1 MSGLI
6 FPDAPCHPARKIA
19 LHIVV
24 LRTVASRPCLS
35 TGGSSCRLL
44 RHRYG
49 AHRPIAL
56 WHALSAFPSR
66 FSESLGDHLRAEI
79 ASAGSCE
86 STKRAYLRR
95 E

>member
-24 LRTVASRPCLS
+24 LRTVASRPCFRR
-35 TGGSSCRLL
+35 GSSCGLL

-56 WHALSAFPSR
+56 WHAL
-66 FSESLGDHLRAEI
+66 
-79 ASAGSCE
+79 
-86 STKRAYLRR
+86 
-95 E
+95 